1 MQDSLPSTGTV
12 WRHPQPAA
20 DELTAVLTG
29 LRHRLALL
37 ADTINSGTGGADV
50 GAESLARVRDYL
62 VSELNPVLHALALRV
77 RPPLRRLGITGPE
90 ADSASEHARL
100 LRLTERAAVVC
111 DEHGTADTAALIDQ
125 ITRLADRALRR
136 AVDTLPALLAG
147 LAPADAGRIVAAAQR
162 TARAGRHASHL
173 ELVPALL

>member
-1 MQDSLPSTGTV
+1 MHDSLPSTGIE
-12 WRHPQPAA
+12 RRPRQPAA
-20 DELTAVLTG
+20 DELTAVLTL

-37 ADTINSGTGGADV
+37 VDTINSGPEGADV
-50 GAESLARVRDYL
+50 GVDSLARLREYL

-136 AVDTLPALLAG
+136 AVDTLPALLAA
-147 LAPADAGRIVAAAQR
+147 LAPADAARIVAAAER